1 MPGEE
6 QCCFCGEPLVIC
18 ETRERYV
25 QSLTAL
31 VHVIGKG
38 KRCVSP
44 HCAYE
49 GLRYRSPDVGRLVL
63 KGHEFG
69 RDIVLWSG
77 DQHVREHISIPRIH
91 RQLADAYG
99 VPICERSV
107 GNLVSDYLALC
118 DCVAGDSG
126 RVQERLKRQGAIVL
140 CVDGV
145 QFDDSAPVLYVQR
158 DAISGEVL
166 YAERR
171 LARGTADLV
180 PMLRRIKALAAAIEV
195 PIIGIASDKERSL
208 VPAIAEVFPTVPH
221 QFCQTHFLKNV
232 ATPLQEDDRAL
243 ASVANETVLAVR
255 KVQRTIERRFPAV
268 AVGVGLAAPPPA
280 PPAGRPGEPASPP
293 AAAAP
298 DAEVAA
304 ELALAGTTV
313 GLVSGRAITDPPGL
327 KRLQRLQRVRAAV
340 EQAARKSGAPPTGWP
355 LLEQLRA
362 AFRPLEA
369 VRPVANRLGRHVQI
383 VRTVAHILKT
393 GRLPPPADSSAAG
406 GRRGTTPR
414 ASRGPMP
421 DAPTAEPAPP
431 AAAQVQRVLRQYLD
445 RLQAGAPRRGR
456 GAATGHFVDHLV
468 NVANRYWDGLFHT
481 YDHPEIPATTNAL
494 EGFFG
499 ASKRARRATTGRA
512 STAGGKMQS
521 AGEFV
526 VGAQLLV
533 GTMAQDELAERL
545 TAVPDAAYVASK
557 KQLLGVQEPA
567 RKRRSVQRRLE
578 LSLDRAVDK
587 WIGRPATRGP

>member
-1 MPGEE
+1 M
-6 QCCFCGEPLVIC
+6 
-18 ETRERYV
+18 
-25 QSLTAL
+25 
-31 VHVIGKG
+31 
-38 KRCVSP
+38 SP

-49 GLRYRSPDVGRLVL
+49 GLRYRSPDVGRLGL

-91 RQLADAYG
+91 RQLANAYG

-327 KRLQRLQRVRAAV
+327 KRLQRLQWVRAAV

-578 LSLDRAVDK
+578 PSLDRAVDK